1 MSASSNMKSL
11 AAVLA
16 ILRVVVLTACDGNGN
31 ETTESDSE
39 PAARARFVAI
49 GWQDGTIAL
58 DRLTIRY
65 ERSATLSLSLM
76 LPLSALARRIRPSTR
91 ADRL

>member
-1 MSASSNMKSL
+1 MSTSSNMKSL

-16 ILRVVVLTACDGNGN
+16 ILGVVVLTACGGDSN

-58 DRLTIRY
+58 DGLTIRF
-65 ERSATLSLSLM
+65 SAGENLQTVPGSQLTVDEDYAVPHSK
-76 LPLSALARRIRPSTR
+76 
-91 ADRL
+91 